1 LAWRGGGRIVVSW
14 VLSFV
19 FNLLGVIGSQD
30 PTYQAYAAIADPLK
44 IFVVSVFSR
53 IPSLNLWNW
62 HLSLGDLVGL
72 IPAYMILLGLTVMII
87 SVILFASFFATKG
100 IFVVLGPVIGIG
112 IGAFIV
118 AVLWLGWPMSLGGG

>member
-1 LAWRGGGRIVVSW
+1 M
-14 VLSFV
+14 
-19 FNLLGVIGSQD
+19 
-30 PTYQAYAAIADPLK
+30 
-44 IFVVSVFSR
+44 
-53 IPSLNLWNW
+53 NLWNW